1 MVKVDRKMGS
11 RNVFE
16 PGPDARRVWQVSLPT
31 LSQALLPLPL
41 GFGSMLQWVWQLWAF
56 PLASK
61 AFIPVMMMACQGH
74 RPRTK
79 QGCSRLI
86 SNVTGATS
94 RRGCLFRLRSVTSRS
109 KMFPSLCVADIKSS
123 IFVFSFSWVI
133 GNASCLLPCMSDQAT
148 QFLLPSSG
156 PGMSLF
162 PLFVYLNPTCLK
174 DWPPPWSLH
183 SRMHGT
189 PVFVSQVGA
198 LISPCTGFCFLCLT
212 VPGCSGHRE
221 WWQIHWMKHNE
232 GCRKSRDLGIQRPG
246 FVTLDKSLPV
256 SGFQSLSVKWELNR
270 IISKVH
276 SRSKVLGLIVD

>member
-1 MVKVDRKMGS
+1 MSSSLVQMLEEFGKWVYQHWVRPFSHSPCVLDRCCNESGS
-11 RNVFE
+11 SEHFPWPLRHLFQWWWWLV
-16 PGPDARRVWQVSLPT
+16 RVI
-31 LSQALLPLPL
+31 
-41 GFGSMLQWVWQLWAF
+41 G
-56 PLASK
+56 
-61 AFIPVMMMACQGH
+61 
-74 RPRTK
+74 PRTK

-148 QFLLPSSG
+148 QFLLPSPG

-232 GCRKSRDLGIQRPG
+232 GYRKSRDLGIQRPG